1 MLNIKTM
8 KEWGGGGGVVGGHG
22 SKAEQFCNKYQ
33 LGNSVLSAL
42 D

>member
-8 KEWGGGGGVVGGHG
+8 KELGGGGGGGGHG